1 MKRGKEC
8 DMSPLSDVISDAA
21 LFVHGDFISQKTS
34 IESRFQSDRT
44 SAEDRNCGWSVDR
57 HRGPS

>member
-8 DMSPLSDVISDAA
+8 DMSPLSNVVSDAA
-21 LFVHGDFISQKTS
+21 LFKHGDFISEKAS
-34 IESRFQSDRT
+34 VKSRFQSDWT
-44 SAEDRNCGWSVDR
+44 SAEDRNCGGSVDS